1 MIVNIDDN
9 LKNLLLKNPEFSDLF
24 IDNCFNSKFLAI
36 EKHGSEIIGICFV
49 GGFLNSNG
57 IEINE
62 KFRGKGIAKKLLNEV
77 LNECNKQKIS
87 FLTGVFKPTN
97 LISIKTHLKIGY
109 KPVFTIFYNADEGQ
123 EIVVINPFNK
133 KGHLFLNLMRF
144 LNTRIGNALF
154 SLLWIIL
161 NPLLKNII
169 AFSGN
174 KIPKIDFF
182 NSIKNFEKVDITI
195 KNLQQN
201 FDN

>member
-1 MIVNIDDN
+1 MIVKIDN
-9 LKNLLLKNPEFSDLF
+9 TIKNLIMNNSEFSKLF

-36 EKHGSEIIGICFV
+36 EKDNSKIIGICFV
-49 GGFLNSNG
+49 GGLLNSNG

-62 KFRGKGIAKKLLNEV
+62 KFRGKGIAKKLLDEV

-97 LISIKTHLKIGY
+97 IISIKTHLKIGY
-109 KPVFTIFYNADEGQ
+109 KPVFTIFYNIDEGQ

-133 KGHLFLNLMRF
+133 KGHLFFNLMRF
-144 LNTRIGNALF
+144 LNTRIGNTIF
-154 SLLWIIL
+154 SLLWILL

-182 NSIKNFEKVDITI
+182 NSIKKFEKVEITM
-195 KNLQQN
+195 KN
-201 FDN
+201 FSTKF